1 MDWRWFHV
9 PGAFGEGIARLC
21 GVLAAP
27 TARELRRLLAQAL
40 RETPTA
46 EIRLDWL
53 KNDTERRAFLKWM
66 KAHRPRKAQLIATC
80 RRRVGGGEFAGD
92 ADEELYWL
100 IQAREAGCAWCDL
113 EVETLRELPGKSVD
127 GYAVPEKVLL
137 SMHDFRRTPVFP
149 KKLTVPAT
157 GGARAIKVAAM
168 ARSIS
173 DSARILQLARNSR
186 DVVAI
191 AMGEIGLPARVLAL
205 CEGSALAYAPVA
217 TATAPGQIPLH
228 DLKAL
233 YRAHELTRATQVFGV
248 IGNPVGHSLSP
259 LLHNTGYI
267 AARKDAVYLPFL
279 VENLKDFLKAL
290 PEFGVRGFSVTL
302 PHKEKIF
309 AHLDAVEPLAEKIG
323 AVNTVTVRKDGSL
336 FGSNTDYVGVLRAL
350 EKKMKLRGSR
360 VVIYGGGGS
369 ARTAAF
375 ALAQAGAQV
384 FVCARR
390 PKAAGKLAKAVGGEA
405 IHRSA
410 LRRLE
415 FDALLNA
422 TPIGM
427 FPQEKVS
434 PLAASELNCSLV
446 MDLIYRPI
454 RTKLLRLA
462 ASRKVA
468 CVSGVEMFLAQGF
481 AQWEH
486 WMGTKAPES
495 TMRNAVLRALK
506 NEENTRW

>member
-1 MDWRWFHV
+1 MAG
-9 PGAFGEGIARLC
+9 PFGRGIARLC

-27 TARELRRLLAQAL
+27 TARDLRRLLVLAL

-53 KNDTERRAFLKWM
+53 KNDDERRAFLKWL

-92 ADEELYWL
+92 ATEELYWL
-100 IQAREAGCAWCDL
+100 MQAREAGCAWCDL
-113 EVETLRELPGKSVD
+113 EVETLRELPGQSVD
-127 GYAVPEKVLL
+127 GYALPGKVLL
-137 SMHDFRRTPVFP
+137 SMHDFRQTPHFP
-149 KKLTVPAT
+149 KKLSVPAA

-168 ARSIS
+168 ARSVG
-173 DSARILQLARNSR
+173 DSARILELARRSR

-205 CEGSALAYAPVA
+205 REGSALAYAPVA
-217 TATAPGQIPLH
+217 AATAPGQIPLH
-228 DLKAL
+228 DLKTL
-233 YRAHELTRATQVFGV
+233 YRAHELTRATKVFGV
-248 IGNPVGHSLSP
+248 IGNPIGHSLSP

-267 AARKDAVYLPFL
+267 EAGKDVVYLPFL

-290 PEFGVRGFSVTL
+290 PDFGVGGFSVTL

-309 AHLDAVEPLAEKIG
+309 AFLGDVEPLAAKIG
-323 AVNTVTVRKDGSL
+323 AVNTVTVRKGGSL
-336 FGSNTDYVGVLRAL
+336 YGSNTDYLGVLRAL
-350 EKKMKLRGSR
+350 EKKMKLSGSR
-360 VVIYGGGGS
+360 VAIYGAGGS
-369 ARTAAF
+369 ARAAAF

-390 PKAAGKLAKAVGGEA
+390 PEAARKLAKAAGGEA
-405 IHRSA
+405 IDRLA
-410 LRRLE
+410 LRKLE

-454 RTKLLRLA
+454 RTKLLQLA
-462 ASRKVA
+462 ASRKIE

-486 WMGTKAPES
+486 WMGSKAPES
-495 TMRNAVLRALK
+495 PMRNAVLRALK

>member
-1 MDWRWFHV
+1 MDWRWFFV
-9 PGAFGEGIARLC
+9 PGAFGKGIERLC

-27 TARELRRLLAQAL
+27 TARELRRLLALAL
-40 RETPTA
+40 RETRTA

-53 KNDTERRAFLKWM
+53 KNDAERRAFLKWL
-66 KAHRPRKAQLIATC
+66 KAHCPRKAQLIATC

-92 ADEELYWL
+92 AGEELYWL
-100 IQAREAGCAWCDL
+100 MQARAAGCAWCDL

-127 GYAVPEKVLL
+127 GYAVPGKILL
-137 SMHDFRRTPVFP
+137 SMHDFRKTPEFP
-149 KKLTVPAT
+149 KKLTVPAM
-157 GGARAIKVAAM
+157 GGATAIKVAAM
-168 ARSIS
+168 ARSLS
-173 DSARILQLARNSR
+173 DSARILRLAHNSH

-205 CEGSALAYAPVA
+205 REGSALAYAPVG
-217 TATAPGQIPLH
+217 TATAPGQIALR

-233 YRAHELTRATQVFGV
+233 YRAHELTRATRVFGV
-248 IGNPVGHSLSP
+248 IGDPIGHSLSP

-279 VENLKDFLKAL
+279 VENLKDFLKAM
-290 PEFGVRGFSVTL
+290 PDFGVRGFSVTL

-309 AHLDAVEPLAEKIG
+309 AHLDAVEPLAQKIG
-323 AVNTVTVRKDGSL
+323 AVNTVTVCEDGSL
-336 FGSNTDYVGVLRAL
+336 FGSNTDYVGVSRAL
-350 EKKMKLRGSR
+350 EKKIKLRDSR
-360 VVIYGGGGS
+360 VAIYGAGGS
-369 ARTAAF
+369 ARAAAF
-375 ALAQAGAQV
+375 ALAHAGAQV

-390 PKAAGKLAKAVGGEA
+390 PEAARKLAKAAGGEA
-405 IHRSA
+405 IPRAA
-410 LRRLE
+410 LRTLE

-434 PLAASELNCSLV
+434 PLTAGELNCSLV

-462 ASRKVA
+462 ASRKIA

-481 AQWEH
+481 TQWEH
-486 WMGTKAPES
+486 WMGSKAPES
-495 TMRNAVLRALK
+495 IMKNAVLRALK

>member
-1 MDWRWFHV
+1 MV
-9 PGAFGEGIARLC
+9 AGAFGKGVARLC

-27 TARELRRLLAQAL
+27 TARELRRLLGLAM
-40 RETPTA
+40 RETSTA

-53 KNDTERRAFLKWM
+53 KNDVERRAFLKWL
-66 KAHRPRKAQLIATC
+66 KTHRPRKAHLIATC

-92 ADEELYWL
+92 AGEELYWL
-100 IQAREAGCAWCDL
+100 MQAKEAGCAWCDL
-113 EVETLRELPGKSVD
+113 EVETLRELPGKSVH
-127 GYAVPEKVLL
+127 GYAVPGKVLL
-137 SMHDFRRTPVFP
+137 SMHDFRRTPQFP
-149 KKLTVPAT
+149 RKLRVPAT
-157 GGARAIKVAAM
+157 GGAKAIKVAAM
-168 ARSIS
+168 ARNLS
-173 DSARILQLARNSR
+173 DSVRVLRLARASR

-205 CEGSALAYAPVA
+205 REGSALAYAPVA
-217 TATAPGQIPLH
+217 ASTAPGQIPLS
-228 DLKAL
+228 DFKRL
-233 YRAHELTRATQVFGV
+233 YRAHKLTRATRVYGV

-259 LLHNTGYI
+259 LLHNSGYI
-267 AARKDAVYLPFL
+267 AAGKDAVYLPFL
-279 VENLKDFLKAL
+279 VENLKDFLNVL

-302 PHKEKIF
+302 PHKQKIF
-309 AHLDAVEPLAEKIG
+309 AHLDDVEPLAARIG
-323 AVNTVTVRKDGSL
+323 AVNTVTVRNDGSL
-336 FGSNTDYVGVLRAL
+336 YGGNTDYLGVLRAL
-350 EKKMKLRGSR
+350 ERKVKLQGAR

-369 ARTAAF
+369 ARAAAF

-390 PKAAGKLAKAVGGEA
+390 PEAARKLAEAVGGEP
-405 IHRSA
+405 ILRSDI
-410 LRRLE
+410 RRLE

-486 WMGTKAPES
+486 WMGSRAPES
-495 TMRNAVLRALK
+495 IMRNAVLRALK

>member
-1 MDWRWFHV
+1 M
-9 PGAFGEGIARLC
+9 PGAFGKGVARLC

-27 TARELRRLLAQAL
+27 TAGELRRLLAEAL

-53 KNDTERRAFLKWM
+53 NNDAERRAFLKWL

-80 RRRVGGGEFAGD
+80 RRRVGGGEFAGG
-92 ADEELYWL
+92 ANEELYWL
-100 IQAREAGCAWCDL
+100 MQAREAGCAWCDL
-113 EVETLRELPGKSVD
+113 EVETLRELPEKSVH

-137 SMHDFRRTPVFP
+137 SMHDFRRTPAFP
-149 KKLTVPAT
+149 KKLTVPEK
-157 GGARAIKVAAM
+157 GGAKAIKVAAM
-168 ARSIS
+168 ARSVS
-173 DSARILQLARNSR
+173 DSARILKLARNSR

-205 CEGSALAYAPVA
+205 REGSALAYAPVA
-217 TATAPGQIPLH
+217 GATAPGQIPLR
-228 DLKAL
+228 DMKRL
-233 YRAHELTRATQVFGV
+233 YRAHELTRATRVYGV

-267 AARKDAVYLPFL
+267 AAGKDAVYLPFL
-279 VENLKDFLKAL
+279 VENLKDFVKAL
-290 PEFGVRGFSVTL
+290 PDFGVRGFSVTL

-309 AHLDAVEPLAEKIG
+309 AHLDDVEPLAEKIG

-336 FGSNTDYVGVLRAL
+336 YGTNTDYVGVLRAL
-350 EKKMKLRGSR
+350 ERKMRLRGSR
-360 VVIYGGGGS
+360 VAIYGAGGS
-369 ARTAAF
+369 ARAAAF
-375 ALAQAGAQV
+375 ALAQAGANV
-384 FVCARR
+384 FICARR
-390 PKAAGKLAKAVGGEA
+390 PEAARKLAKAVTGEPLLN
-405 IHRSA
+405 SD
-410 LRRLE
+410 LRGLE

-422 TPIGM
+422 SPVGM
-427 FPQEKVS
+427 FPHEKVS
-434 PLAASELNCSLV
+434 PLAKGELNCSLV

-462 ASRKVA
+462 ASRKIA

-486 WMGTKAPES
+486 WMGSKAPES
-495 TMRNAVLRALK
+495 IMRNAVLRALK